1 MKATRLEAYSDA
13 VIAIVITIMVL
24 ELRPPESA
32 SPQALATLAPTFLAY
47 VLSFIYL
54 SIYWNNHHHLL
65 HATEHINGRVMWA
78 NIHLLFWLSLVPF
91 STAWLSEY
99 PGTPLTSAVYGVNLF
114 MAGLAY
120 FILTRTL
127 KTIHAPD
134 SRLNQLTASA
144 VKENISTGLYLAA
157 IFSSV
162 LGWVAVAYGV
172 YVLVAL
178 IWVVPDRRYEA
189 MVAAE
194 MGKHAE

>member
-24 ELRPPESA
+24 ELHVPAEA
-32 SPQALATLAPTFLAY
+32 SLAALAEILPTFLAY

-65 HATEHINGRVMWA
+65 HASDRVNGRVMWA

-91 STAWLSEY
+91 STAWLSQN
-99 PGTPLTSAVYGVNLF
+99 PGTVVTSAIYGINLF

-120 FILTRTL
+120 FLLVRSL
-127 KTIHAPD
+127 RACHAPD

-144 VKENISTGLYLAA
+144 VKENASTLLYLIGIGA
-157 IFSSV
+157 SL
-162 LGWVAVAYGV
+162 LGWVPVAYAI

-178 IWVVPDRRYEA
+178 MWVIPDRRYEA
-189 MVAAE
+189 LLQTE
-194 MGKHAE
+194 MTRSPK

>member
-1 MKATRLEAYSDA
+1 VKATRLEAYSDA

-24 ELRPPESA
+24 ELRPPEGA
-32 SPQALATLAPTFLAY
+32 SPHALAALVPTFLAY

-91 STAWLSEY
+91 STAWLNEH
-99 PGTPLTSAVYGVNLF
+99 PGTTLTSAVYGVNLF
-114 MAGLAY
+114 MAGSAY

-127 KTIHAPD
+127 KAIHAPD
-134 SRLNQLTASA
+134 SRLNQLTSSA
-144 VKENISTGLYLAA
+144 MKENISTGLYLAA
-157 IFSSV
+157 IIASL
-162 LGWVAVAYGV
+162 LGWVAVAYGI

-178 IWVVPDRRYEA
+178 IWVMPDRRYEA
-189 MVAAE
+189 LVAADME
-194 MGKHAE
+194 RNKE

>member
-24 ELRPPESA
+24 ELRPPEGA
-32 SPQALATLAPTFLAY
+32 SPQDLAALVPTFLAY

-65 HATEHINGRVMWA
+65 HATEHISGRVMWA
-78 NIHLLFWLSLVPF
+78 NILLLFWLSLVPF
-91 STAWLSEY
+91 STAWLSEH
-99 PGTPLTSAVYGVNLF
+99 PGTTLTSAVYGVNLF

-127 KTIHAPD
+127 KAIHAPA

-144 VKENISTGLYLAA
+144 VKENISTGLYLTA
-157 IFSSV
+157 IIASL
-162 LGWVAVAYGV
+162 LGWVAVAYGI

-178 IWVVPDRRYEA
+178 IWVIPDRRYEA
-189 MVAAE
+189 IVAAE
-194 MGKHAE
+194 MGKDAK